1 MNHPTEPK
9 TPFAVFT
16 QGLRRQNGESMS
28 DMARKLEIAPRFLSN
43 VEHGHTDVPKTWYA
57 RFLAS
62 YELSVPQIKELKES
76 IGESKLRYTFATEGA
91 SIAKRKAVAKFADA
105 FATMDDAVA
114 EKISAL
120 LDEASGQ
127 R

>member
-16 QGLRRQNGESMS
+16 QELRRQNGESMT

-43 VEHGHTDVPKTWYA
+43 VEHGHKDVPKTWYA
-57 RFLAS
+57 RFLAA

-120 LDEASGQ
+120 LDEASG
-127 R
+127 RR